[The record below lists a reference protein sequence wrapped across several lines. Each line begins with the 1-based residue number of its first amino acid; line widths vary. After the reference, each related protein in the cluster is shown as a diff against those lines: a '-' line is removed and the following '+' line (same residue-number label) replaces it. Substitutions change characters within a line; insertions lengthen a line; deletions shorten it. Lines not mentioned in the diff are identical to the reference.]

1 MKHHSSALTCNWISI
16 DTKLQG
22 KYIFIKL
29 FFFKSLFVLIFF
41 IFTFY
46 ILLMDFYYS
55 TQNFNECLLEHF
67 LYNSFLNF
75 IFHFHF
81 NSSKLFSH
89 SRDIYFKFFLFFYS
103 YKSVINFKLKFTI
116 LILTSII
123 PLKNCGGNLFHYMPH
138 ILLFLLFIYFYFYP
152 KLSLLFKTLLL
163 LVLFFTRGGSQF
175 VFNKLLGKS
184 V

>member
-1 MKHHSSALTCNWISI
+1 
-16 DTKLQG
+16 
-22 KYIFIKL
+22 
-29 FFFKSLFVLIFF
+29 
-41 IFTFY
+41 
-46 ILLMDFYYS
+46 MDFYYS

-81 NSSKLFSH
+81 NFSELFSH
-89 SRDIYFKFFLFFYS
+89 SRDIYFKFFLFFYP
-103 YKSVINFKLKFTI
+103 YKSVINFIVVINFKLKFTI
-116 LILTSII
+116 NLILTSII
-123 PLKNCGGNLFHYMPH
+123 SLNSFVEVISSITCLIFY
-138 ILLFLLFIYFYFYP
+138 YFYYFYP

>member
-1 MKHHSSALTCNWISI
+1 MS
-16 DTKLQG
+16 
-22 KYIFIKL
+22 
-29 FFFKSLFVLIFF
+29 V
-41 IFTFY
+41 
-46 ILLMDFYYS
+46 
-55 TQNFNECLLEHF
+55 

-81 NSSKLFSH
+81 NSSLLFSH
-89 SRDIYFKFFLFFYS
+89 SRDIYFKFFLFYYP
-103 YKSVINFKLKFTI
+103 YKSVINFIIVINFKLKFTI

-123 PLKNCGGNLFHYMPH
+123 SLNSFVEVISSITCLIFY
-138 ILLFLLFIYFYFYP
+138 YFNYFYP
-152 KLSLLFKTLLL
+152 KLSLLFETLLL

>member
-1 MKHHSSALTCNWISI
+1 
-16 DTKLQG
+16 
-22 KYIFIKL
+22 
-29 FFFKSLFVLIFF
+29 
-41 IFTFY
+41 
-46 ILLMDFYYS
+46 MDFYYS

-81 NSSKLFSH
+81 NSSELFSH

-123 PLKNCGGNLFHYMPH
+123 PLKNCRGNLFHMPH